1 MTVVLATTHTSPV
14 VTDARFTDVTV
25 HVSARVLAAAQVRRK
40 VNGWLLLEVGDRLL
54 AGEPELVL
62 AEQLV
67 WRVPVDWTSPTRG
80 VLART
85 ALFILVDAVTGALLP
100 ASPTPQEIENHVAAL
115 ARTLRNAA

>member
-1 MTVVLATTHTSPV
+1 MTVVLTTTHTSPV

-25 HVSARVLAAAQVRRK
+25 HVSARVLAAVQVRRK

-62 AEQLV
+62 TEQLV

-80 VLART
+80 VLAHT